1 MSANRSLMAPFEI
14 QDGYSVAFDDT
25 AQKIENNIEN
35 FTEESNLREATQNF
49 LLEKQRLAQIQKEEN
64 SKNWLWYQIS
74 KIETNMG
81 DYRGCV
87 SVEAIQEL
95 AIIKAPVPENLLFE
109 RSEAVARASQFIL
122 KVALKALELEGKE
135 VIPDIITVTVLGYTI
150 LYNSVTQDLSINKEN
165 QAYMRHETGKIE
177 TSYRPD
183 GIFKAKSQHISLNLL
198 LTKDLVN
205 FDYIE
210 CKLLTKE
217 CLPLLRDIVERYA
230 KEDKVSIE
238 IWAGGKS
245 EEAKIE
251 KTLGKI
257 FVSLKAGM
265 QIIESGK
272 HLQVRDL
279 EGKLLVKAYADKVEI
294 PMTRAFCQDFKAR
307 YALMQQ
313 VKEKNSVL
321 LT

>member
-1 MSANRSLMAPFEI
+1 MSTNRSLMAPLEV
-14 QDGYSVAFDDT
+14 QGGYSVAFGDT
-25 AQKIENNIEN
+25 TQEIEEFIHIDN

-49 LLEKQRLAQIQKEEN
+49 LEEKQRLTQAQREEN
-64 SKNWLWYQIS
+64 SKNWLWYQMS
-74 KIETNMG
+74 KIETSRG
-81 DYRGCV
+81 DYRGTV

-95 AIIKAPVPENLLFE
+95 AIIKAPVPEKLLLE

-122 KVALKALELEGKE
+122 KVALSTLEQEGRE
-135 VIPDIITVTVLGYTI
+135 VIPGIMTVIVLGYTI
-150 LYNSVTQDLSINKEN
+150 IYNSATQDLSIDKVS

-177 TSYRPD
+177 RSYRPD
-183 GIFKAKSQHISLNLL
+183 GIFKAKGQEISFNLL
-198 LTKDLVN
+198 LTKDLAN

-210 CKLLTKE
+210 CRQLTRE

-251 KTLGKI
+251 QTPGKI
-257 FVSLKAGM
+257 FVSFKAGV

-279 EGKLLVKAYADKVEI
+279 EGKLIVKAYGDKVEK
-294 PMTRAFCQDFKAR
+294 PMTRAFFSDFKAR
-307 YALMQQ
+307 YALMQ
-313 VKEKNSVL
+313 KK
-321 LT
+321 